1 MSGYIY
7 VHTSAATERLKGF
20 GDDDDCRVENKLIL
34 EKKSNLIF
42 FRNLCGLIETDGA
55 TDGATMMGRSTTR
68 GACEATSTTSR
79 DRGADARKHAGDGY
93 VEALAEENATLRRLL
108 AARER
113 ELEEVRAIL
122 ASRSVEF
129 ARRLGID
136 VDVDVDDD
144 DGYASGSWSPT
155 LSSSANV
162 CFSRSAKSMGRQ
174 RAATTTRDVLTTP
187 PVATTTTTPVMSN
200 TKTTNGAVFALE
212 SAFDKV
218 RISPTN
224 PFDGFANDEEDEASP
239 SARRRSDAETET
251 ETETENLSPKSR
263 ALSGDFA
270 RCDAHQEKT
279 PDAKDGVS
287 LRPSTPGAP
296 LRHQN
301 HQNAAASADAR
312 ARAVRPDPVDVKSI
326 APRRLFDAVA

>member
-1 MSGYIY
+1 
-7 VHTSAATERLKGF
+7 
-20 GDDDDCRVENKLIL
+20 
-34 EKKSNLIF
+34 
-42 FRNLCGLIETDGA
+42 
-55 TDGATMMGRSTTR
+55 MMNGPSTR
-68 GACEATSTTSR
+68 GASCEATSTTSATTTR
-79 DRGADARKHAGDGY
+79 DARKHAGDGY

-113 ELEEVRAIL
+113 ELVEVRAIL
-122 ASRSVEF
+122 ASRSVDIS
-129 ARRLGID
+129 RRLGID

-155 LSSSANV
+155 TSSSSANV
-162 CFSRSAKSMGRQ
+162 CFSRSAKCMGRQ
-174 RAATTTRDVLTTP
+174 RATPVTTTTRDVLTTP
-187 PVATTTTTPVMSN
+187 PVATTTPVTS
-200 TKTTNGAVFALE
+200 TTTNGAVFALE

-239 SARRRSDAETET
+239 SARRRSGDAETET

-263 ALSGDFA
+263 ALSSDFA

-279 PDAKDGVS
+279 PDAKNGVS

-301 HQNAAASADAR
+301 HQNAASADAR

>member
-1 MSGYIY
+1 
-7 VHTSAATERLKGF
+7 
-20 GDDDDCRVENKLIL
+20 
-34 EKKSNLIF
+34 
-42 FRNLCGLIETDGA
+42 
-55 TDGATMMGRSTTR
+55 MMGRSTTR
-68 GACEATSTTSR
+68 GACEATSTTRR
-79 DRGADARKHAGDGY
+79 DRGACARKHAGDGY

-122 ASRSVEF
+122 ASRGVDF

-136 VDVDVDDD
+136 VDVNVEDD

-155 LSSSANV
+155 ASSSANV
-162 CFSRSAKSMGRQ
+162 CFSRSAKRMGRQ
-174 RAATTTRDVLTTP
+174 RAATTTTTTRDVLTTP
-187 PVATTTTTPVMSN
+187 PVATTTTPVMST

-239 SARRRSDAETET
+239 SARRRSDAETETET

-301 HQNAAASADAR
+301 HQNAASADAR

>member
-1 MSGYIY
+1 
-7 VHTSAATERLKGF
+7 
-20 GDDDDCRVENKLIL
+20 
-34 EKKSNLIF
+34 
-42 FRNLCGLIETDGA
+42 
-55 TDGATMMGRSTTR
+55 MMGPTTTTTTTTR
-68 GACEATSTTSR
+68 GACQATTTTTTTTR

-113 ELEEVRAIL
+113 ELEEVRAVL
-122 ASRSVEF
+122 ASRGVEIS
-129 ARRLGID
+129 RRLGID
-136 VDVDVDDD
+136 VDFDVDDD
-144 DGYASGSWSPT
+144 DEYASGSWSPT
-155 LSSSANV
+155 PSSSANV

-174 RAATTTRDVLTTP
+174 RATTRDAERDVLTTP
-187 PVATTTTTPVMSN
+187 PVTTTTPVA
-200 TKTTNGAVFALE
+200 TTTNGAVFALE

-239 SARRRSDAETET
+239 SARRRSDAETEI
-251 ETETENLSPKSR
+251 ETEAENLSPKSR
-263 ALSGDFA
+263 ALSSDFA

-301 HQNAAASADAR
+301 HQNAASADAR

-326 APRRLFDAVA
+326 TPRRLFDAIA

>member
-1 MSGYIY
+1 
-7 VHTSAATERLKGF
+7 
-20 GDDDDCRVENKLIL
+20 
-34 EKKSNLIF
+34 
-42 FRNLCGLIETDGA
+42 
-55 TDGATMMGRSTTR
+55 MMGPTTTR
-68 GACEATSTTSR
+68 GACQATTTTTTATR

-113 ELEEVRAIL
+113 ELEEVRAVL
-122 ASRSVEF
+122 ASRGVEIS
-129 ARRLGID
+129 RRLGID
-136 VDVDVDDD
+136 VDFDVDDD
-144 DGYASGSWSPT
+144 DECASGAWSPT
-155 LSSSANV
+155 PSSSANV

-174 RAATTTRDVLTTP
+174 RATTRDAERDVLTTP
-187 PVATTTTTPVMSN
+187 PVTTTTTTTPVAA
-200 TKTTNGAVFALE
+200 TTNGAVFALE

-239 SARRRSDAETET
+239 SARRRSDAETKNET
-251 ETETENLSPKSR
+251 EAENLSPKSR
-263 ALSGDFA
+263 ALSSDFA

-301 HQNAAASADAR
+301 HQNAASADAR

-326 APRRLFDAVA
+326 APRRLFDAIA

>member
-1 MSGYIY
+1 MMRPTTTGG
-7 VHTSAATERLKGF
+7 ACQATL
-20 GDDDDCRVENKLIL
+20 
-34 EKKSNLIF
+34 
-42 FRNLCGLIETDGA
+42 
-55 TDGATMMGRSTTR
+55 MMTTTTTTR
-68 GACEATSTTSR
+68 R

-113 ELEEVRAIL
+113 ELEEVRAVL
-122 ASRSVEF
+122 ASRGVEIS
-129 ARRLGID
+129 RRLGID
-136 VDVDVDDD
+136 VDVDIDDD
-144 DGYASGSWSPT
+144 DEYASGSWSPT
-155 LSSSANV
+155 PSSSANV
-162 CFSRSAKSMGRQ
+162 CFSRSARSMGRQ
-174 RAATTTRDVLTTP
+174 RATTRDAERDVLTTP
-187 PVATTTTTPVMSN
+187 PVATTTSVTMT
-200 TKTTNGAVFALE
+200 TTNGAVFALE

-224 PFDGFANDEEDEASP
+224 PFDEFANDEEDEASP

-251 ETETENLSPKSR
+251 EAEAEAENLSPKSR
-263 ALSGDFA
+263 VLSSDFA

-301 HQNAAASADAR
+301 HQNTAPADAR

-326 APRRLFDAVA
+326 APRRLFDAIA

>member
-1 MSGYIY
+1 
-7 VHTSAATERLKGF
+7 
-20 GDDDDCRVENKLIL
+20 
-34 EKKSNLIF
+34 
-42 FRNLCGLIETDGA
+42 
-55 TDGATMMGRSTTR
+55 MMGRSTTR
-68 GACEATSTTSR
+68 GACEATSTTRR
-79 DRGADARKHAGDGY
+79 DRGADAREHAGDGY

-136 VDVDVDDD
+136 VDVNVEDG

-155 LSSSANV
+155 ASSSANV
-162 CFSRSAKSMGRQ
+162 CFSRSAKRMGRQ
-174 RAATTTRDVLTTP
+174 RAATTTTTTRDVLTTP
-187 PVATTTTTPVMSN
+187 PVATTTTAVMS
-200 TKTTNGAVFALE
+200 TTTTTNGAVFALE

-263 ALSGDFA
+263 ALSGDFT

-301 HQNAAASADAR
+301 HQNAASADAR